1 MAAGNQTLQ
10 LINKTIRHMGHMNAG
25 HQVGGILLAGDP
37 GIGKT
42 TFVGL
47 LGYLLGLKTI
57 VIEVPHITEE
67 HLINIPFIVFNPQT
81 GGTQR
86 MQAQLPTEKDEKGQ
100 DYRVV
105 LAQSSLF
112 TQMTAATPMSDQQYM
127 EHIKKAPKHIQNIFI
142 ALGGNETTIPPVI
155 AKVRQQHTSILFL
168 DEFYRQTSMRIR
180 NILRGILNGN
190 IGLHKIPKSVYII
203 YASNMRDQGLDQIP
217 SNHQFTVVEQKAP
230 GKDDWFDWLVSN
242 YENHSDVNLNGVVLQ
257 KFKKALKDEDI
268 SFTDAPSEVRT
279 SPRRWEQVILY
290 VNAAIPPKNAEDA
303 KSLITNVKNS
313 FLHYKTGQASSLSKK
328 VVAAVKELIKETSG
342 QEFRE
347 GEDTNDATEWR
358 KTLQHYVEQQ
368 MRTGGARKHIP
379 VVAGP
384 PGIGK
389 TTMAAAVAA
398 EHDLRL
404 IDIDL
409 GEIYADDAVGLP
421 IPGDRSG
428 DNITVRFSMPKLYHQ
443 IMQKIEAA
451 DKAYFAQLKQEN
463 GANAEKFIKQY
474 ENRRWK
480 YLIFFDEMNRVDEKT
495 FNALRKVVLEK
506 NFGTSGEQNG
516 ELLKLPKE
524 SIVVA
529 AINPEGGGTSDLT
542 DHFRDVVD
550 VIPAQGNWESTRK
563 WLQNKRFADVAE
575 PVPSLA
581 MSIVDTFIKK
591 FKSKDSKHPVSQ
603 QPFYLDSNGMEVYIS
618 PREYAD
624 MYATLI
630 REIDAAY
637 DQALKS
643 KTVEKM
649 RDQLDDVIGEAL
661 EDSLNMA
668 FYKNDSGIDREDF
681 MHTMR
686 IWVTKLPHEMFKDL
700 LSRKATGEASSSN
713 ALTPYMNGKSIVTMP
728 DDAGIINSN
737 NLANNSQVIE
747 EIREMMRGLLTNEEA
762 VKKYITTPT
771 QPKVTLVGDKLKT
784 DPKEKVSA
792 LENVFLGLLYTLHIH
807 QFVNDRLSVIGK
819 AMNQSISE
827 VRKELVSKGA
837 LSEEVSDELI
847 STTAEIRSAIVDMI
861 SELS

>member
-10 LINKTIRHMGHMNAG
+10 LINKTVRHMSHMNAG

-86 MQAQLPTEKDEKGQ
+86 MQAQIPKEGEKGQ

-112 TQMTAATPMSDQQYM
+112 TQMTAAAPMSDPQYM
-127 EHIKKAPKHIQNIFI
+127 AHIKSAPKHIQQLYM
-142 ALGGNETTIPPVI
+142 ALGGTETTIPPI
-155 AKVRQQHTSILFL
+155 LAKVRQQHTSILFL

-242 YENHSDVNLNGVVLQ
+242 YENHNDVSLNGIVLE

-279 SPRRWEQVILY
+279 SPRRWEQIILY
-290 VNAAIPPKNAEDA
+290 VNSSIPPKDA
-303 KSLITNVKNS
+303 DDARSLITNIKNS
-313 FLHYKTGQASSLSKK
+313 FLHYKTGQHSTLAKK
-328 VVAAVKELIKETSG
+328 VVEAVKELIKDTTGKEYKEG
-342 QEFRE
+342 Q
-347 GEDTNDATEWR
+347 DTNDATEWR

-379 VVAGP
+379 VVSGP

-409 GEIYADDAVGLP
+409 GEIYADDAIGLP
-421 IPGDRSG
+421 IPGQRDG

-443 IMQKIEAA
+443 IMEKIQKA
-451 DKAYFAQLKQEN
+451 DQAYIAQLKQE
-463 GANAEKFIKQY
+463 GGSEAAKQIKQY
-474 ENRRWK
+474 ESRRWK

-506 NFGTSGEQNG
+506 NFGTSGEADG

-524 SIVVA
+524 AVVVA
-529 AINPEGGGTSDLT
+529 AINPDGGGTSDLT

-550 VIPAQGNWESTRK
+550 IIPAQGNWESTRR

-575 PVPSLA
+575 PIPPLA
-581 MSIVDTFIKK
+581 MNIIDTFIAK
-591 FKSKDSKHPVSQ
+591 FKSKDSKHSASQ

-630 REIDAAY
+630 REIDAAF
-637 DQALKS
+637 DQAVKA
-643 KTVEKM
+643 KDITKM
-649 RDQLDDVIGEAL
+649 RDVLDEVIGEAL
-661 EDSLNMA
+661 EDSLNMP
-668 FYKNDSGIDREDF
+668 FYKNESGIDREEF
-681 MHTMR
+681 MNTMK
-686 IWVTKLPHEMFKDL
+686 IWVTKLSNGIFKDL

-713 ALTPYMNGKSIVTMP
+713 ALTPYMKGKSITEMP
-728 DDAGIINSN
+728 EDAGIINSN
-737 NLANNSQVIE
+737 NLSNNSQVIE
-747 EIREMMRGLLTNEEA
+747 EIREMMRGLLTSEEA
-762 VKKYITTPT
+762 VQKYVIEKK
-771 QPKVTLVGDKLKT
+771 QPKVSLVGDKLKA
-784 DPKEKVSA
+784 DPKEQVCA

-807 QFVNDRLSVIGK
+807 QFANDRLSVIGK
-819 AMNQSISE
+819 AMNTSISE
-827 VRKELVSKGA
+827 VRKELVSKGI
-837 LSEEVSDELI
+837 LSSDTSDELI
-847 STTAEIRSAIVDMI
+847 STTAEIRSAIVDMV